1 MVARPVAGK
10 PTWIDFLK
18 TTRVY
23 FIPDHGEVGVQDR
36 DVEEEVGG
44 GGGQR
49 EEGEQ
54 ELLLAERG
62 DAGGGV
68 ARDAPPDTQ
77 TWQKSL
83 NDDQ

>member
-1 MVARPVAGK
+1 MAARPVAGK
-10 PTWIDFLK
+10 PTWINFVK
-18 TTRVY
+18 IIRVH
-23 FIPDHGEVGVQDR
+23 FNPDHCEVSVQDW
-36 DVEEEVGG
+36 DVEEKLGG

-49 EEGEQ
+49 QEGEQ

-83 NDDQ
+83 NYDQ